1 VVVFFTCCDEEVSGF
16 RLQNMSA
23 NSYGFKGLIFQGV
36 LSVVFMCCIGFSN
49 ARADA
54 IFYLEDIRVDEGAT
68 QISMPLRVKGFE
80 GIGGFQFTLG
90 WNANVLQLVEVT
102 DFNHAQLPNELFF
115 FGEQN
120 FNLVMASQGLCPVL
134 YEQILSQDVNLPDD
148 SHILTLVFQ
157 LLVPL
162 TAPEA
167 IEFVAEPTPGREA
180 SFFGAAPNFVGQGA
194 MVSSGQNSQTPTI
207 ELLGSSDIVH
217 QAGIPFEDPGARVIL
232 PNGESFRMD
241 AATPLDIHLLG
252 PITLDYIYQEDV
264 GGTQWIAQRNVQV
277 VDTFPPYLE
286 LLGEHTL
293 RHPLGQPYL
302 DAGAVATDLFEGP
315 VKVEMQGEVQV
326 HKLGTYLLKFFAQ
339 DTSGNV
345 AKEAVRS
352 IEVVTPTISP
362 ISSYSIDLPQISI
375 TFPAEL
381 GRVYAAE
388 HADHLHGDNWQPLQV
403 LAADGASMTVDLNVE
418 DSGATG
424 FYRVV
429 SW

>member
-1 VVVFFTCCDEEVSGF
+1 MTLESKVLGHW
-16 RLQNMSA
+16 
-23 NSYGFKGLIFQGV
+23 GL
-36 LSVVFMCCIGFSN
+36 
-49 ARADA
+49 
-54 IFYLEDIRVDEGAT
+54 
-68 QISMPLRVKGFE
+68 
-80 GIGGFQFTLG
+80 QFTLG

-120 FNLVMASQGLCPVL
+120 FNLVMASQGLCPV
-134 YEQILSQDVNLPDD
+134 SRTDPFHRMSTCPMTHMFNGVSTSCASDG
-148 SHILTLVFQ
+148 T
-157 LLVPL
+157 
-162 TAPEA
+162 EA
-167 IEFVAEPTPGREA
+167 IEFVAEPTLGAWLP
-180 SFFGAAPNFVGQGA
+180 FGAAPNFVGQGA
-194 MVSSGQNSQTPTI
+194 MSSGQNSQTPTI

-217 QAGIPFEDPGARVIL
+217 QAGIPFEDPGAKVIL

-345 AKEAVRS
+345 AKEVVRS

-418 DSGATG
+418 DSGVSG